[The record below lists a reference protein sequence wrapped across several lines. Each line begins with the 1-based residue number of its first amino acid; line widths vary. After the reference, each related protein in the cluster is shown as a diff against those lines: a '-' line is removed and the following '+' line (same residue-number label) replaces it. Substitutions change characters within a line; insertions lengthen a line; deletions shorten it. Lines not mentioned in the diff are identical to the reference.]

1 MRRRQQMESDT
12 IQKARRI
19 MGWKGFGTIIKNPAD
34 MEDIMQ
40 EASMAILINLRNRRK
55 RFRKER
61 GSFSTWTT
69 TIFHNKKNDLLRRS
83 YRSNSFHEKYLV
95 AAKIESCGKPRLI
108 QIFLLMTRDY
118 NGKQISKVMGL
129 SQGQISKDK
138 SQIRK
143 LLREYKPKEWGSQ
156 KKS

>member
-1 MRRRQQMESDT
+1 
-12 IQKARRI
+12 
-19 MGWKGFGTIIKNPAD
+19 
-34 MEDIMQ
+34 
-40 EASMAILINLRNRRK
+40 MAILINLRNRRK

-69 TIFHNKKNDLLRRS
+69 TIFHNKKNDLLRKS

-95 AAKIESCGKPRLI
+95 AARRQSKLVNHQDTCENQLFGNELYEGMLNKIESCGKPRLI